1 MSNPDPVEEV
11 AKVIAAFREDVET
24 GHQLADREVAEKVV
38 EAYSEA
44 RSPFVYGRT
53 FKRADFVGDDD
64 CAVML
69 VQKGLRGEFIR
80 WLASYG
86 LEIWQMPS
94 AEDDVAL
101 FATRPK
107 DLAPRGDP
115 Q

>member
-24 GHQLADREVAEKVV
+24 GHQLSDREVAEKVV
-38 EAYSEA
+38 EAYREA
-44 RSPFVYGRT
+44 RSPFAYGRT
-53 FKRADFVGDDD
+53 FKRADFVNDND
-64 CAVML
+64 CAVVLM
-69 VQKGLRGEFIR
+69 QTGLREMFIR
-80 WLASYG
+80 WLAFYG

-107 DLAPRGDP
+107 DLAPRGDAE
-115 Q
+115 